1 MEYEPA
7 DFVWLP
13 EQSQRL
19 LAFACTRMVRSY
31 KPVLT
36 RILLN
41 QLPQTEIPLARIQD
55 EFVDFYLQ
63 REAAGLPIERRGSF
77 FSQGGGVDPE
87 AARLTARKILRFVF
101 QRHDFLLVTKQGV
114 SLTHSQAW
122 SGFTD
127 RAVLARAR
135 DCLKKVTIA
144 FFERIELEGEAVY
157 GQSQRDIA
165 ADAHEMVFL
174 LPDPDDGDDLF
185 ILP

>member
-77 FSQGGGVDPE
+77 FSQGGGVDRE
-87 AARLTARKILRFVF
+87 AARVTARDVLRLVFNRHGFV
-101 QRHDFLLVTKQGV
+101 RLKNRSVNLGSSDV
-114 SLTHSQAW
+114 W
-122 SGFTD
+122 SELADGAIMT
-127 RAVLARAR
+127 AVL
-135 DCLKKVTIA
+135 DCLEKAVVE
-144 FFERIELEGEAVY
+144 FYSRIELEGEAVY
-157 GQSQRDIA
+157 GRPQRDFA

-174 LPDPDDGDDLF
+174 LPGPDDGDDMF